1 MNENT
6 AENLEVEQE
15 ENVVPDIEVQVVD
28 DTPQED
34 QGRPARTEGTKPDI
48 PEDDEI
54 SKYKGDAQK
63 RIKQLK
69 RMLED
74 EKFLEFLSN
83 KDSKE
88 DALLF
93 LAKSNEFDMY
103 IAFNEQFEPYIHDKD
118 FGLINHMK
126 KMLRVLQ
133 SENFIKNSSVRPQ
146 AKRYVEMYL
155 WYDKMPE
162 EELPF

>member
-1 MNENT
+1 MPTEKQQWLDKYNT
-6 AENLEVEQE
+6 YHA
-15 ENVVPDIEVQVVD
+15 
-28 DTPQED
+28 
-34 QGRPARTEGTKPDI
+34 ATEYNRQHYG
-48 PEDDEI
+48 
-54 SKYKGDAQK
+54 K

-69 RMLED
+69 KMLED

-88 DALLF
+88 DILHY
-93 LAKSNEFDMY
+93 LAKSTEFDMY
-103 IAFNEQFEPYIHDKD
+103 IAYNEQGEPYIHDHD

-155 WYDKMPE
+155 WYDKQPD

>member
-1 MNENT
+1 MPTEKQQWLDKYNT
-6 AENLEVEQE
+6 YYA
-15 ENVVPDIEVQVVD
+15 
-28 DTPQED
+28 
-34 QGRPARTEGTKPDI
+34 ATEYNRKRYG
-48 PEDDEI
+48 
-54 SKYKGDAQK
+54 K

-69 RMLED
+69 HMLED

-88 DALLF
+88 DILLF

-103 IAFNEQFEPYIHDKD
+103 IAFNEQFEPYIHDHD
-118 FGLINHMK
+118 FGSINNMK

-133 SENFIKNSSVRPQ
+133 SENFIKNSTSRPQ

-155 WYDKMPE
+155 WYDKEPE
-162 EELPF
+162 DDPGELPF

>member
-1 MNENT
+1 MPT
-6 AENLEVEQE
+6 AKQSWLNKY
-15 ENVVPDIEVQVVD
+15 
-28 DTPQED
+28 DTYY
-34 QGRPARTEGTKPDI
+34 AATEYNRKQYG
-48 PEDDEI
+48 
-54 SKYKGDAQK
+54 K

-69 RMLED
+69 HMLED
-74 EKFLEFLSN
+74 EKFLEFLS
-83 KDSKE
+83 SSGHKE
-88 DALLF
+88 DILEY

-103 IAFNEQFEPYIHDKD
+103 IVYSEQGEPYIQDHD

-155 WYDKMPE
+155 WYDKEPQDDLPD
-162 EELPF
+162 LPF

>member
-1 MNENT
+1 MPTEKQQWLDKYNT
-6 AENLEVEQE
+6 YYA
-15 ENVVPDIEVQVVD
+15 
-28 DTPQED
+28 
-34 QGRPARTEGTKPDI
+34 ATEYNRKHYG
-48 PEDDEI
+48 
-54 SKYKGDAQK
+54 K
-63 RIKQLK
+63 RIKQLQ

-74 EKFLEFLSN
+74 ENFLEFLSN
-83 KDSKE
+83 EDCKQ

-103 IAFNEQFEPYIHDKD
+103 IAFNEQGEAYIHDHD

-133 SENFIKNSSVRPQ
+133 SEHFIKNSTSRPQ

-155 WYDKMPE
+155 WYDKEPSFNVDDPG
-162 EELPF
+162 ELPF

>member
-1 MNENT
+1 MPT
-6 AENLEVEQE
+6 EQE
-15 ENVVPDIEVQVVD
+15 SWLNRYN
-28 DTPQED
+28 TYY
-34 QGRPARTEGTKPDI
+34 AATEYNRKQYG
-48 PEDDEI
+48 
-54 SKYKGDAQK
+54 K

-69 RMLED
+69 RMLKD
-74 EKFLEFLSN
+74 EKFLEFLSS
-83 KDSKE
+83 KECKE

-103 IAFNEQFEPYIHDKD
+103 IAFNEQGEPYIQDHD

-133 SENFIKNSSVRPQ
+133 SENFIKNSTSRPQ
-146 AKRYVEMYL
+146 AKRYVEMYV
-155 WYDKMPE
+155 WYDKQPD

>member
-1 MNENT
+1 MPTEKQQW
-6 AENLEVEQE
+6 LKKY
-15 ENVVPDIEVQVVD
+15 
-28 DTPQED
+28 DTYY
-34 QGRPARTEGTKPDI
+34 AATEYNRKHYG
-48 PEDDEI
+48 
-54 SKYKGDAQK
+54 K

-88 DALLF
+88 DILLF

-103 IAFNEQFEPYIHDKD
+103 IAFNEQFEPYIHDHD

-133 SENFIKNSSVRPQ
+133 SENFIKNSSSRPQ

-155 WYDKMPE
+155 WYDKEPE
-162 EELPF
+162 DTEPIPDLPF

>member
-1 MNENT
+1 MPT
-6 AENLEVEQE
+6 AKQQWL
-15 ENVVPDIEVQVVD
+15 DKY
-28 DTPQED
+28 DTYY
-34 QGRPARTEGTKPDI
+34 AATEYNRKRYG
-48 PEDDEI
+48 
-54 SKYKGDAQK
+54 K

-69 RMLED
+69 HMLED

-88 DALLF
+88 DILHF

-103 IAFNEQFEPYIHDKD
+103 IAFNEQFEPYIHDHD
-118 FGLINHMK
+118 FGIINHMK

-133 SENFIKNSSVRPQ
+133 SEHYIANSSSRPQ

-155 WYDKMPE
+155 WYDKEPVDTE
-162 EELPF
+162 PLPDLPF

>member
-1 MNENT
+1 MPTEQQQWLDKYNT
-6 AENLEVEQE
+6 YHA
-15 ENVVPDIEVQVVD
+15 
-28 DTPQED
+28 
-34 QGRPARTEGTKPDI
+34 ATEYNRQHYG
-48 PEDDEI
+48 
-54 SKYKGDAQK
+54 K

-74 EKFLEFLSN
+74 EKFLEYLSS
-83 KDSKE
+83 KDCNE
-88 DALLF
+88 DILHY

-103 IAFNEQFEPYIHDKD
+103 IAYTEQGEPYIHDHD

-133 SENFIKNSSVRPQ
+133 SERFIKNSSVRPQ
-146 AKRYVEMYL
+146 AKRYVEMYV
-155 WYDKMPE
+155 WYYQLPD

>member
-1 MNENT
+1 MPTEKQQWLEKYNT
-6 AENLEVEQE
+6 YHA
-15 ENVVPDIEVQVVD
+15 
-28 DTPQED
+28 
-34 QGRPARTEGTKPDI
+34 ATEYNRQHYG
-48 PEDDEI
+48 
-54 SKYKGDAQK
+54 K

-69 RMLED
+69 KMLED
-74 EKFLEFLSN
+74 ENFLEFLSN
-83 KDSKE
+83 KDCKE

-103 IAFNEQFEPYIHDKD
+103 IAFNEQGEAYIHDHD

-133 SENFIKNSSVRPQ
+133 SENFIKNSPVRPQ

-155 WYDKMPE
+155 WYDKEPSFNVDDPG
-162 EELPF
+162 ELPF